1 MSDNNLN
8 AMNNDSNNNNIILI
22 GMPASGKSTLGVILA
37 KVLGYK
43 FIDSDILI
51 QEKQGRKLSEI
62 IEEEGIDGFIEIENE
77 VNASIDAQKTVIST
91 GGSAVYGEKA
101 MEHFKKIGTV
111 IYLHVDYDRLVKRLS
126 DIKQRGVV
134 IRPGQTFEQLYDE
147 RMKLY
152 KKYAD
157 ITVNE
162 ECENVE
168 IVLAELLKK
177 IEER

>member
-1 MSDNNLN
+1 MTDRNTEHSKD
-8 AMNNDSNNNNIILI
+8 NIILI

-51 QEKQGRKLSEI
+51 QEKQERKLSQI
-62 IEEEGIDGFIEIENE
+62 IEDEGIDGFIEIENE
-77 VNASIDAQKTVIST
+77 VNASIDCEKTVIST

-101 MEHFKKIGTV
+101 MEHFKSIGKV
-111 IYLHVDYDRLVKRLS
+111 VYLHVDYDRLVKRLS

-134 IRPGQTFEQLYDE
+134 IREGQTFEQLYDE

-168 IVLAELLKK
+168 IVLADLIKH
-177 IEER
+177 IEEG